1 MSQFGGGRPPGQWQ
15 RPAAPGGA
23 PQLSGFPAV
32 NFGGVPMV
40 GMGVPMGMV
49 NQAAF
54 SSPNVLGMQGI
65 MGAVPQQSLTQ
76 QQPSFQQQ
84 NGLQQGANAQQNA
97 GAKNQRT
104 FVGVVTKMLDTYGF
118 VDDDVFFQHS
128 VIRGSHPRVGDKVMV
143 EANYNPSM
151 PFKWNAYRIQ
161 LLNAATQQEPVRQ
174 APQQQQ
180 IPQQRAQDSQRWG
193 SSNTGGNDRDRNGAR
208 GNESPLHRSAQPRRH
223 SPPPRRASP
232 PRRTSPKRDARPARE
247 SREPREPRR
256 SPPPRRPSPRRASP
270 SVPAKS
276 DRKREREKSPAGSV
290 AQSVRRDSASPPRRR
305 ARIIPR
311 YECRIQKPAILA
323 PVTSGSLVRQR
334 YSKLYIPSDCVDL
347 SFEWV
352 RSVQL
357 DMSLDLNN
365 PIQFHVFNKDVD
377 YFGEP
382 LPVFEPEDAD
392 HRHQVKVLLLSHAGK
407 SEVVKKSFCLMA
419 DGTTDDHQEP
429 QSLLKNLHFLVG
441 VRGKETMGIGGSWS
455 PSLDG
460 ADPHSATTMI
470 RTAVRTTH
478 ALTGID
484 LSSVSQWFTM
494 VTIRYYRADK
504 QRIDHVNFLLPD
516 TQSLA
521 IDDAKWAEAEQKIG
535 EQLKAKL
542 AEIDAMKIEEAVV
555 EPVKKE
561 EENVVEM
568 VDAAA
573 SEVTPDEVKK
583 EEESKDEHQAAKE
596 SIVLYMGFSFYLI
609 FVEDADVSMTSD
621 NGEAPA
627 VEEGQG
633 PTNWSKLD
641 PKSMKVAE
649 LRVELELRG
658 LETKG
663 IKTLLVQRLQ
673 TALDS
678 EKSTEA
684 AAAKDV
690 EMKEPEPVKQEAGEE
705 NPAAFIAPPIEET
718 KAKTEAEAKKEQ
730 EEADK
735 RKKKEEQLEKEK
747 KEKRE
752 ALEKHYQLPKDK
764 KILVF
769 PSKTFKS
776 GKFDCKVLSLS
787 SLLDYR
793 HDDNKENQFEV
804 SLFAEAF
811 KEMVERNAAFTIYE
825 TLVNCGD
832 KDAEKKRRDE
842 ARERTVEVP
851 VEKPAE
857 KPAATENAEKPADE
871 AEKSEE
877 QKETK
882 KDEKEEKKEEEKK
895 EKKERV
901 EVKSIVANRT
911 VYEAFS
917 LFDMNLCGYLT
928 EKDIEDILH
937 NGEFGIS
944 RGQIQKLSKKLSV
957 RDKINYRHLTD
968 VLTDMDGNVRHTPGG
983 ADDVVETDDL
993 IRGFGVNLAKS
1004 LEPEHDGASAQISS
1018 SSDGVVIING
1028 SAVNVVQKLKQLKQ
1042 LEKERDEAKATV
1054 NEQISLIEQLR
1065 EAKADIEKK
1074 KKDIDSHYHKS
1085 NKKLNETTAQLK
1097 TTQDDNASLKLA
1109 LQDCKRHADR
1119 IFSVVEKAM
1128 PPPPKK
1134 EEKKEE
1140 KKKEEKSEKK
1150 DTEKEKSP
1158 QKTEEGAAT
1167 TTPAEPIAVVEASEG
1182 KDEVD
1187 EVEEAKA

>member
-1 MSQFGGGRPPGQWQ
+1 MSQFGGGKPPGQWH

-23 PQLSGFPAV
+23 PQLSGFPTV

-65 MGAVPQQSLTQ
+65 MGAVPQQQLGQ

-84 NGLQQGANAQQNA
+84 NGLQQGAASLQQGT

-161 LLNAATQQEPVRQ
+161 LLNAATQQDQVRQ
-174 APQQQQ
+174 APPQQQLP
-180 IPQQRAQDSQRWG
+180 PQRQETQRWG
-193 SSNTGGNDRDRNGAR
+193 GNQAANDRGDRNGR
-208 GNESPLHRSAQPRRH
+208 GNESPLHRSNAPRRH
-223 SPPPRRASP
+223 SPPPRRQSPP
-232 PRRTSPKRDARPARE
+232 PRRSSPKRQPRE
-247 SREPREPRR
+247 SRR
-256 SPPPRRPSPRRASP
+256 SPPPRRASPRRAASP
-270 SVPAKS
+270 AVQPAKN
-276 DRKREREKSPAGSV
+276 DRKRERSPSGSV
-290 AQSVRRDSASPPRRR
+290 ALSIRRDSASPPRRR

-311 YECRIQKPAILA
+311 YECRIQKPTLLSQI
-323 PVTSGSLVRQR
+323 VSGSVLRHR
-334 YSKLYIPSDCVDL
+334 YSKLYLPSDYVDL
-347 SFEWV
+347 SFDWV
-352 RSVQL
+352 RTIQL
-357 DMSLDLNN
+357 DMSMDLNN
-365 PIQFHVFNKDVD
+365 AIQFHVFNKDVD
-377 YFGEP
+377 WIGDA
-382 LPVFEPEDAD
+382 LPELEPEDAD

-407 SEVVKKSFCLMA
+407 TEVVKKSFCLMA

-441 VRGKETMGIGGSWS
+441 ARGKETMGIGGSWS

-460 ADPHSATTMI
+460 ADPTSTTTMI
-470 RTAVRTTH
+470 RTAVRTTR

-484 LSSVSQWFTM
+484 LSSVSQWFSM
-494 VTIRYYRADK
+494 VQIRYYRADK

-521 IDDAKWAEAEQKIG
+521 LDDATWSSAEASIG

-542 AEIDAMKIEEAVV
+542 AEVDALKIEE
-555 EPVKKE
+555 EPE
-561 EENVVEM
+561 VVEM
-568 VDAAA
+568 VEAVEPAA
-573 SEVTPDEVKK
+573 EVVVTPE
-583 EEESKDEHQAAKE
+583 AAVVTAETVAAPEDAPSDVKE
-596 SIVLYMGFSFYLI
+596 SIVLLYM
-609 FVEDADVSMTSD
+609 VENENDVSMNSET
-621 NGEAPA
+621 GEADKPIVA
-627 VEEGQG
+627 GQG

-684 AAAKDV
+684 AASKDV
-690 EMKEPEPVKQEAGEE
+690 EMKDVKDEVKQEAGAVVGEE

-735 RKKKEEQLEKEK
+735 KKKKEEQLEKEK
-747 KEKRE
+747 KDKRD

-764 KILVF
+764 KVLVF

-793 HDDNKENQFEV
+793 HDDNKESQFEV

-811 KEMVERNAAFTIYE
+811 KEMIERNSAFTIYE

-832 KDAEKKRRDE
+832 RDAEKKRRDE
-842 ARERTVEVP
+842 AREKTVEVVVP
-851 VEKPAE
+851 EASEDAKA
-857 KPAATENAEKPADE
+857 KTEG
-871 AEKSEE
+871 
-877 QKETK
+877 T
-882 KDEKEEKKEEEKK
+882 EEKKEEEKEVK
-895 EKKERV
+895 KEEKKEKV
-901 EVKSIVANRT
+901 EVKSVVANRT

-917 LFDMNLCGYLT
+917 LFDANLCGYIT
-928 EKDIEDILH
+928 EKDIEEILYH
-937 NGEFGIS
+937 GEFGIS
-944 RGQIQKLSKKLSV
+944 RGQIQKLAKKLSV
-957 RDKINYRHLTD
+957 RDRINYRHLTD

-993 IRGFGVNLAKS
+993 IRGYGVNLAKS
-1004 LEPEHDGASAQISS
+1004 LEVPTSDAAASATVG
-1018 SSDGVVIING
+1018 SDGVVIING
-1028 SAVNVVQKLKQLKQ
+1028 AAVNVGQKLKMLKQ
-1042 LEKERDEAKATV
+1042 VEKERDEAKATV
-1054 NEQISLIEQLR
+1054 NEQISLIDQLR
-1065 EAKADIEKK
+1065 EAKAEIEKK
-1074 KKDIDSHYHKS
+1074 KKDIDAHYHKS

-1097 TTQDDNASLKLA
+1097 TSQDDNSSLKQA

-1128 PPPPKK
+1128 PAPKK
-1134 EEKKEE
+1134 EKKEE
-1140 KKKEEKSEKK
+1140 KEKSAEKK
-1150 DTEKEKSP
+1150 DEKLAEKTAEKP
-1158 QKTEEGAAT
+1158 AEEAST
-1167 TTPAEPIAVVEASEG
+1167 TTTAASESATSTVSAAPAEQSSAAEPIAIDEQSSEEKPEAST
-1182 KDEVD
+1182 
-1187 EVEEAKA
+1187 EEKKEQ

>member
-1 MSQFGGGRPPGQWQ
+1 MSQFGGGKPPNQWHRPT
-15 RPAAPGGA
+15 APGGA

-84 NGLQQGANAQQNA
+84 NGLQQGGNMQQNA

-174 APQQQQ
+174 APPQQQQQQQ
-180 IPQQRAQDSQRWG
+180 IPQQRGGQESQRWG
-193 SSNTGGNDRDRNGAR
+193 SNDRGDRNGGGR
-208 GNESPLHRSAQPRRH
+208 GNESPLHRSAPQRRH
-223 SPPPRRASP
+223 SPPARRASP
-232 PRRTSPKRDARPARE
+232 PRRSSPKRDTRP
-247 SREPREPRR
+247 SREPREAREPRR
-256 SPPPRRPSPRRASP
+256 SPPPRRAVSPRRAS
-270 SVPAKS
+270 SPATAPVKN
-276 DRKREREKSPAGSV
+276 DRKRERSPSGSV
-290 AQSVRRDSASPPRRR
+290 APSIRRDSASPPRRR

-311 YECRIQKPAILA
+311 YECRVQRPALLSQI
-323 PVTSGSLVRQR
+323 VSGSVLRHR
-334 YSKLYIPSDCVDL
+334 YSKMYLPSDYVDL
-347 SFEWV
+347 TFDWV
-352 RSVQL
+352 STIQL
-357 DMSLDLNN
+357 DMSLDMNN

-377 YFGEP
+377 YIGEP
-382 LPVFEPEDAD
+382 LPELEPEDSD

-429 QSLLKNLHFLVG
+429 QSLLKNLHFLTG
-441 VRGKETMGIGGSWS
+441 ARGKETMGIGGAWS

-460 ADPHSATTMI
+460 ADPSSPTTMI
-470 RTAVRTTH
+470 RTAVRTTR

-484 LSSVSQWFTM
+484 LSSVSQWFSM

-521 IDDAKWAEAEQKIG
+521 LDDAQWTAAEAGIG

-542 AEIDAMKIEEAVV
+542 AEIDALKIEEE
-555 EPVKKE
+555 EPPV
-561 EENVVEM
+561 VVEM
-568 VDAAA
+568 AEPEVQETTPSDVVVVPATESACEEPKEA
-573 SEVTPDEVKK
+573 SSETK
-583 EEESKDEHQAAKE
+583 EETKEVKE
-596 SIVLYMGFSFYLI
+596 SIV
-609 FVEDADVSMTSD
+609 ENDADVSMNSESD
-621 NGEAPA
+621 DKTPQHVVDA
-627 VEEGQG
+627 GQG

-673 TALDS
+673 TALDN

-690 EMKEPEPVKQEAGEE
+690 EMKDVSDAAVKQETAGEE

-735 RKKKEEQLEKEK
+735 RKKKEEALEKEK
-747 KEKRE
+747 REKRE

-769 PSKTFKS
+769 PSKSYKS
-776 GKFDCKVLSLS
+776 GKFDCKVMSLS

-811 KEMVERNAAFTIYE
+811 KEMIERNSAFTIYE

-832 KDAEKKRRDE
+832 RDAEKKRRDE
-842 ARERTVEVP
+842 AREKPVEV
-851 VEKPAE
+851 
-857 KPAATENAEKPADE
+857 ATETEKPADGGGAE
-871 AEKSEE
+871 EKSSE
-877 QKETK
+877 K
-882 KDEKEEKKEEEKK
+882 KEEKKEEEKK
-895 EKKERV
+895 EEKKEKVERI
-901 EVKSIVANRT
+901 EVKSVVANRT

-917 LFDMNLCGYLT
+917 LFDANLCGYLT
-928 EKDIEDILH
+928 ERDIEEILY

-944 RGQIQKLSKKLSV
+944 RGQIQKLAKKLSV

-993 IRGFGVNLAKS
+993 IKGFGMKLAKS
-1004 LEPEHDGASAQISS
+1004 SEDQTTQKTSS
-1018 SSDGVVIING
+1018 EVSSDGVVIING
-1028 SAVNVVQKLKQLKQ
+1028 SAVNVGQKLKLLKQ
-1042 LEKERDEAKATV
+1042 VEKERDEAKATV

-1085 NKKLNETTAQLK
+1085 NKKLNETSAQLK
-1097 TTQDDNASLKLA
+1097 TVQDDNSSLKQA

-1128 PPPPKK
+1128 PAPKK
-1134 EEKKEE
+1134 EKKEE
-1140 KKKEEKSEKK
+1140 KEKSAEKK
-1150 DTEKEKSP
+1150 DEKPTEKSAEKSTSEDAQDAP
-1158 QKTEEGAAT
+1158 AAT
-1167 TTPAEPIAVVEASEG
+1167 VTASDSTTTEPIAVDEQPSEE
-1182 KDEVD
+1182 KVT
-1187 EVEEAKA
+1187 EEKKE

>member
-1 MSQFGGGRPPGQWQ
+1 
-15 RPAAPGGA
+15 
-23 PQLSGFPAV
+23 
-32 NFGGVPMV
+32 MV

-54 SSPNVLGMQGI
+54 SSQGVLGMQGI
-65 MGAVPQQSLTQ
+65 MGAVPQQSLPQ
-76 QQPSFQQQ
+76 QQPNFQQQ
-84 NGLQQGANAQQNA
+84 NSLQQGTNMQQNS

-161 LLNAATQQEPVRQ
+161 LLNAATQQEPARQ

-180 IPQQRAQDSQRWG
+180 MHQPQRGGQESQRWG
-193 SSNTGGNDRDRNGAR
+193 AAPASGTSDRADRNGGAR
-208 GNESPLHRSAQPRRH
+208 GNDSPLHRSSAARRH

-232 PRRTSPKRDARPARE
+232 PRRTSSPKRDARPARE
-247 SREPREPRR
+247 IRDSREPREVRR
-256 SPPPRRPSPRRASP
+256 SPPPRRAASPRKASSP
-270 SVPAKS
+270 SAPAKN
-276 DRKREREKSPAGSV
+276 DRKRERSPSGSV
-290 AQSVRRDSASPPRRR
+290 APSVRRESASPPRRR

-311 YECRIQKPAILA
+311 YECRAQKPALLSPI
-323 PVTSGSLVRQR
+323 VSGSVLRHR
-334 YSKLYIPSDCVDL
+334 YSKLYLPSDYVDL
-347 SFEWV
+347 SFDWV
-352 RSVQL
+352 RSFQL
-357 DMSLDLNN
+357 DLSLDLSN

-377 YFGEP
+377 FIGEEEIQD
-382 LPVFEPEDAD
+382 LDPEDAD

-407 SEVVKKSFCLMA
+407 SEVVKKAFCLMA

-441 VRGKETMGIGGSWS
+441 ARGKETMGIGGSWS
-455 PSLDG
+455 PSQDG
-460 ADPHSATTMI
+460 ADPNSATTMI
-470 RTAVRTTH
+470 RTAVRTTKS
-478 ALTGID
+478 LTGID
-484 LSSVSQWFTM
+484 LSSVSQWFSM
-494 VTIRYYRADK
+494 VQIRYYRADK
-504 QRIDHVNFLLPD
+504 QRIDHVNYLLPD

-521 IDDAKWAEAEQKIG
+521 LDDAQWMLAETKIA

-542 AEIDAMKIEEAVV
+542 ANVDALKIEEDEPPVV
-555 EPVKKE
+555 MMVEESESVVAAAAAAADVVPEQSIPDVKKE
-561 EENVVEM
+561 EELQAEEPKVLDNVK
-568 VDAAA
+568 A
-573 SEVTPDEVKK
+573 
-583 EEESKDEHQAAKE
+583 EESD
-596 SIVLYMGFSFYLI
+596 V
-609 FVEDADVSMTSD
+609 VADVSMNSTTDAD
-621 NGEAPA
+621 NSEAPA
-627 VEEGQG
+627 AENGQG
-633 PTNWSKLD
+633 PTNWSNLD

-673 TALDS
+673 TALDT
-678 EKSTEA
+678 EKAAEA
-684 AAAKDV
+684 SVAARDV
-690 EMKEPEPVKQEAGEE
+690 EMRDAAENAVKQEGGEE
-705 NPAAFIAPPIEET
+705 NPAAFIAPSIEET
-718 KAKTEAEAKKEQ
+718 KAKTEAEAKKEA
-730 EEADK
+730 EEAEK

-769 PSKTFKS
+769 PSKSFKS

-811 KEMVERNAAFTIYE
+811 KEMIERNAAFTIYE
-825 TLVNCGD
+825 TLANCGD
-832 KDAEKKRRDE
+832 RDAEKKRRDE
-842 ARERTVEVP
+842 AREKP
-851 VEKPAE
+851 VEPKEPKEPAE
-857 KPAATENAEKPADE
+857 TTEKAAEG
-871 AEKSEE
+871 EE
-877 QKETK
+877 K
-882 KDEKEEKKEEEKK
+882 KDEKEEKRDEKKDEKREEKR
-895 EKKERV
+895 EKVERIDL
-901 EVKSIVANRT
+901 KSVVANRT

-917 LFDMNLCGYLT
+917 LFDSNLCGYLT
-928 EKDIEDILH
+928 EKDIEEILY

-944 RGQIQKLSKKLSV
+944 RGQIQKLAKKLSV

-993 IRGFGVNLAKS
+993 IRGFGYNLAKS
-1004 LEPEHDGASAQISS
+1004 MEPADSGAAVKSSEVSA

-1028 SAVNVVQKLKQLKQ
+1028 SAVNVVQKMKLLKQV
-1042 LEKERDEAKATV
+1042 EKERDEAKSTV
-1054 NEQISLIEQLR
+1054 SEQLSLIEQLR
-1065 EAKADIEKK
+1065 EAKAEIDKK

-1085 NKKLNETTAQLK
+1085 NKKLNETSAQLK
-1097 TTQDDNASLKLA
+1097 STQDENSALKQA

-1119 IFSVVEKAM
+1119 IFSVVEKVM

-1134 EEKKEE
+1134 EEK
-1140 KKKEEKSEKK
+1140 SKK
-1150 DTEKEKSP
+1150 DEKEKTDKKDDKVSE
-1158 QKTEEGAAT
+1158 KSAEKSTEEPSQEVPASAEQAAEPST
-1167 TTPAEPIAVVEASEG
+1167 EAEPIVIDESEDKDAEVVEESKE
-1182 KDEVD
+1182 
-1187 EVEEAKA
+1187 